1 MTHNTPQKSAFTQLP
16 EFIGQTPATLE
27 IPDNTSKIIITD
39 ELQNSQITIN
49 SDCNITFVAILKN
62 GWAEPKVLNF
72 NFHGQNS
79 TLNFITIILGTNN
92 HKFPFQT
99 FSNHHQPR
107 NNAYYFVRC
116 AMFDHSEVDY
126 VGNLIIKPKAQIT
139 DSYLAHHT
147 LMLSPHAKTRT
158 IPSLEI
164 EADDVKAGH
173 AATVGNID
181 DELLFYLGS
190 RGINQREAQDLLIQS
205 FVECDLAKIPN
216 KEIQEIL
223 AKEIQKLTTAHY

>member
-1 MTHNTPQKSAFTQLP
+1 MPNQTSTKSAFTQLP
-16 EFIGQTPATLE
+16 AILE
-27 IPDNTSKIIITD
+27 IPDNTNKIIVTD
-39 ELQNSQITIN
+39 ELQNSQITIKN
-49 SDCNITFVAILKN
+49 DSNITFVAILKN

-79 TLNFITIILGTNN
+79 TLNFITVILGTDKN
-92 HKFPFQT
+92 KFPFQT

-190 RGINQREAQDLLIQS
+190 RGIDKRAAQDLLIKS
-205 FVECDLAKIPN
+205 F
-216 KEIQEIL
+216 IQEDLKRIPDEKIQDL
-223 AKEIQKLTTAHY
+223 LIEEIEKSLR